1 MSRDWWDLPYGTSAW
16 FGATSQSAGAALVAR
31 IRVLTGGLPDVNL
44 RDRGVQVRFR
54 DRVEDATISAISAA
68 AQDLGLAAD
77 PSGLQALQVRV
88 DAHDHAVVALWRA
101 VLGYD
106 ALGANGLVD
115 PLRRDPAFSFGR
127 LDEARPLRNRVHVDV
142 VRPWTLAGARETAN
156 AAGGREAFAS
166 DHHSRVAD
174 AEGNEVDIVGGRN
187 FDDAPDWRLL
197 FGGMTFYPTASP
209 AQAVDLV
216 TAVAGLV
223 DESGMPLMV
232 DVRPDGVALDTGKD
246 LWEDDRFAD
255 LARRTQAAAHDL
267 GLTADPSRL
276 RFVQFGIDAVDVP
289 AVRAFWQQLLG
300 YDADTRQ
307 HLTDIDDPRWLNP
320 PLFFQ
325 QLDAADEAR
334 RRQRNRIRFEL
345 VVPADGFEER
355 LEAVIAGGGR
365 VVQQVAGR
373 STVTDP
379 ENNELDLVA
388 GQVRA
393 RV

>member
-1 MSRDWWDLPYGTSAW
+1 MSRDWWDLPFGTSAW
-16 FGATSQSAGAALVAR
+16 FGATSQSAGAALVGR
-31 IRVLTGGLPDVNL
+31 IHELTGGLPDVNL

-54 DRVEDATISAISAA
+54 DPVEDATTSAISVA
-68 AQDLGLAAD
+68 AQELGLVAD

-88 DAHDHAVVALWRA
+88 DAQDDAVVPFWRA
-101 VLGYD
+101 VLGYEARD
-106 ALGANGLVD
+106 ADGLVD
-115 PLRRDPAFSFGR
+115 PLRRDPGFVFGR

-142 VRPWTLAGARETAN
+142 VRPWTLAGARETAD
-156 AAGGREAFAS
+156 AAGGREAFAGDYYS
-166 DHHSRVAD
+166 TVAD
-174 AEGNEVDIVGGRN
+174 AEGNEVDIVGGED
-187 FDDAPDWRLL
+187 FDDAADWRLL
-197 FGGMTFYPTASP
+197 FGGMTFYPTTSP
-209 AQAVDLV
+209 AQTIDLV

-267 GLTADPSRL
+267 GLSAEPSRL

-289 AVRAFWQQLLG
+289 TVRAFWQHVLG
-300 YDADTRQ
+300 YDADTRA
-307 HLTDIDDPRWLNP
+307 HVSDIYDPRWLNP

-325 QLDAADEAR
+325 QMDAADEAR
-334 RRQRNRIRFEL
+334 RRQRNRICFEL
-345 VVPADGFEER
+345 VVPSDGLDER
-355 LEAVIAGGGR
+355 LEAVAAIGGR
-365 VVQQVAGR
+365 VVQQAAGR
-373 STVTDP
+373 STVADS

-388 GQVRA
+388 A